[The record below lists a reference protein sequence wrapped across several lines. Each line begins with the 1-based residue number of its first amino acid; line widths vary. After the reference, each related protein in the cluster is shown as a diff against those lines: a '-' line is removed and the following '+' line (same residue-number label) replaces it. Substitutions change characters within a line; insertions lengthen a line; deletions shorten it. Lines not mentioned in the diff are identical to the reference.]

1 MKFLTAFFATFAIG
15 ALALSPAAVSNT
27 DNSYDGLCVVE
38 FNASFNQENSVPWIE
53 ALSDCNGLRVD
64 IVAEPAKQTEHKI
77 VVVPTIIIFNE
88 GEEVKRYQA
97 NIMMQLEVD
106 KETIQNDIDEIIMSD
121 F

>member
-1 MKFLTAFFATFAIG
+1 MKFFTAFFATFVIG
-15 ALALSPAAVSNT
+15 AVVLSTPVAEHT
-27 DNSYDGLCVVE
+27 EDLYEGLCVVE
-38 FNASFNQENSVPWIE
+38 FNASFNKENSVPWIE
-53 ALSDCNGLRVD
+53 ALTDCNGRRVD
-64 IVAEPAKQTEHKI
+64 IGAEPEKQTEHQI

-106 KETIQNDIDEIIMSD
+106 AATIQNDIDEIIMSD